1 MSEFYSIR
9 QTSFAIEVE
18 ELHVWGL
25 STSRIALTAHL
36 VIDEDRLQR
45 EGLNRDQLLAL
56 ARQRLEAFDIRKSTL
71 QLETAHSCHLR
82 VS

>member
-18 ELHVWGL
+18 ELHVWGR

-36 VIDEDRLQR
+36 LIDDDRLQC
-45 EGLNRDQLLAL
+45 EGFSRDQLLAL
-56 ARQRLEAFDIRKSTL
+56 ARQRLEAFDIHKSTL
-71 QLETAHSCHLR
+71 QLETALESPP
-82 VS
+82 